1 MPRSEVLTRIIEG
14 EIAQRRLPAGY
25 RFGTRAELRRRF
37 NVAMATVNET
47 IRVLEMRRIV
57 EARPGPGGGVF
68 VAASASSDDID
79 EETSAPSLHGVL
91 EILLAFREQ
100 QQLTTADA
108 AAAAR
113 VSAPV
118 ALRLINVLAEHGLVA
133 TTGEGDVFAA
143 GPDLVHLG
151 LAVVRDLELRTHLH
165 PFIEVLSNEV
175 GETVHIVVRQGRDVF
190 FLDSIEGRHAIRA
203 GSRTGRAMPAHAT
216 AGGKA
221 LLAELSAVEL
231 RQLYP
236 KRTLPKSL
244 PATPGAR
251 VELEAALARARDCGY
266 ATNLAET
273 EPDLGVVATVV
284 RDAAGVARCAIG
296 IAGPLSR
303 VNESTIAEFAVPLLR
318 VAREASRALAA
329 RNI

>member
-1 MPRSEVLTRIIEG
+1 MPRSEVLTRIIER
-14 EIAQRRLPAGY
+14 EIADRRLPAGY
-25 RFGTRAELRRRF
+25 RFGTRADLRRRF
-37 NVAMATVNET
+37 NVAMATVNES
-47 IRVLEMRRIV
+47 IRVLEMRKIV

-68 VAASASSDDID
+68 VAASASSDDVDD
-79 EETSAPSLHGVL
+79 EAATRSLHGLL
-91 EILLAFREQ
+91 EILVAFREQ
-100 QQLTTADA
+100 RQLTTADA

-113 VSAPV
+113 VSPIG
-118 ALRLINVLAEHGLVA
+118 ALRLMNVLAEHGLVA
-133 TTGEGDVFAA
+133 TTGDGEVFAA

-165 PFIEVLSNEV
+165 PFIELLSHDV
-175 GETVHIVVRQGRDVF
+175 GETVHVVVRQGRDVF
-190 FLDSIEGRHAIRA
+190 FLDSVEGRHAIRA

-244 PATPGAR
+244 PATIGAR
-251 VELEAALARARDCGY
+251 AELEAALAHVSECGY

-284 RDAAGVARCAIG
+284 RDASGVARCAIG

-303 VNESTIAEFAVPLLR
+303 VNEFTIAALAVPLLR
-318 VAREASRALAA
+318 IAGDASKALAA
-329 RNI
+329 RTI

>member
-1 MPRSEVLTRIIEG
+1 
-14 EIAQRRLPAGY
+14 
-25 RFGTRAELRRRF
+25 
-37 NVAMATVNET
+37 MATVNES
-47 IRVLEMRRIV
+47 IRVLEMRRVV

-68 VAASASSDDID
+68 VAASTSSDDID
-79 EETSAPSLHGVL
+79 ERAVAPLHGAL
-91 EILLAFREQ
+91 EILLAFRQ
-100 QQLTTADA
+100 QQKLTTADA
-108 AAAAR
+108 AAHAR
-113 VSAPV
+113 VPAPA
-118 ALRLINVLAEHGLVA
+118 ALRLMKVLEQHGLVT
-133 TTGEGDVFAA
+133 TTGDRDAFAA

-165 PFIEVLSNEV
+165 PFIEVLSHDV
-175 GETVHIVVRQGRDVF
+175 GETVHVVVRQGRDVF
-190 FLDSIEGRHAIRA
+190 FLDSVEGRHAIRA

-244 PATPGAR
+244 PATIGAR
-251 VELEAALARARDCGY
+251 AMLEATLARVKECGY
-266 ATNLAET
+266 ATNFAET

-284 RDAAGVARCAIG
+284 RDASGVARCAIG
-296 IAGPLSR
+296 VAGPLSR
-303 VNESTIAEFAVPLLR
+303 VNEATIAALAVPLLR
-318 VAREASRALAA
+318 IAGDASKALAA